1 MTNPQHVRQLSST
14 KRIRCGLLCVVAA
27 AATLFAVP
35 VARAGLLTYTLS
47 GSSITGNLGAT
58 NFTNASWSMSMT
70 ADSTTVVSGTYNVG
84 PGGIYQFPYFFIA
97 GTPVVTV
104 NTGSS
109 ILTATLVPATLGNSV
124 GLLSL
129 QSPFS
134 PITNRNQFQEWNA
147 ANTSPPNPSLGI
159 YSSALNTLAVVGSFG
174 SNQYGNASADFSTD
188 QGTLHVSSHTDLT
201 GSFII
206 AAAPVPEIDPAGM
219 GSVMALVTGALGLL
233 ERRRLKAE
241 VA

>member
-58 NFTNASWSMSMT
+58 NFTDASWSMSMT

-129 QSPFS
+129 QNPFS
-134 PITNRNQFQEWNA
+134 PTTITNQFQEWNA

-188 QGTLHVSSHTDLT
+188 QGTLHMSRRTDLT

-206 AAAPVPEIDPAGM
+206 AAAPVPEIDPAGV
-219 GSVMALVTGALGLL
+219 GSVLALVTGALGLI
-233 ERRRLKAE
+233 ERRRLKAK